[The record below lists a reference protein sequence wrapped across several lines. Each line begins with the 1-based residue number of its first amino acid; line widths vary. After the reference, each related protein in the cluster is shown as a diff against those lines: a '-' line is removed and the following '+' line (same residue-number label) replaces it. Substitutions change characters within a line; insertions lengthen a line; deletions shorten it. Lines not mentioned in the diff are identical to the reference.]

1 VIKLLLLST
10 HQRRSG
16 LGKEKNKQWVAG
28 GFFFMQHGL
37 QRLVESWNGIA
48 LQIAGTPTLL
58 DHPMCKS

>member
-1 VIKLLLLST
+1 
-10 HQRRSG
+10 

-28 GFFFMQHGL
+28 GFFFMQHGP